1 MCCSLINY
9 STIKM
14 ATIASLPDDI
24 LYIISKDLGFLSTL
38 ALRST
43 CRTLYLSFSDAV
55 TFSHVFIPSS
65 ISHEQFAKLFSHLK
79 STNKLSFIHQFTFN
93 NSQIKAED
101 IISVL
106 ENCENLQ
113 ELNILGCKE
122 VKLLPITTSM
132 KNLYQEKEKETEKK
146 TNEKINEKINEN
158 FEDKKFMIKKHRLQ
172 KLKKIV
178 LTRCVGGKRHSLM
191 IKKILED
198 LQILKNYQ
206 RQKEDYNKGRNINCY
221 CDFENQNNNICGTSY
236 NIDTI
241 STISTTM
248 SNMMP
253 AVLMSNS
260 VNIYTNVNL
269 TNPITFNNN
278 IINNIINNNNKNT
291 KEKDDD
297 TNEITNEITNDDTN
311 DGIFQFQSCSDPSCE
326 LCTLKCAGCNTKYKY
341 WDEFWIKCGWCKDR
355 HFCGG
360 CVIDA
365 SKKNV
370 FKTYA
375 FQFMRI
381 KLCQMFDL
389 PCPH

>member
-1 MCCSLINY
+1 MT
-9 STIKM
+9 TIS
-14 ATIASLPDDI
+14 SLPDDI

-55 TFSHVFIPSS
+55 TFSHVFIPPS
-65 ISHEQFAKLFSHLK
+65 ISHDQFAKLFSHLK
-79 STNKLSFIHQFTFN
+79 STNKLPFIHQFTFN
-93 NSQIKAED
+93 NSQIKADEV
-101 IISVL
+101 ISVL

-113 ELNILGCKE
+113 ELYILGCKE
-122 VKLLPITTSM
+122 
-132 KNLYQEKEKETEKK
+132 
-146 TNEKINEKINEN
+146 
-158 FEDKKFMIKKHRLQ
+158 
-172 KLKKIV
+172 
-178 LTRCVGGKRHSLM
+178 
-191 IKKILED
+191 
-198 LQILKNYQ
+198 
-206 RQKEDYNKGRNINCY
+206 
-221 CDFENQNNNICGTSY
+221 SY

-241 STISTTM
+241 STISATM

-269 TNPITFNNN
+269 TNPIACNKNNN
-278 IINNIINNNNKNT
+278 EKN
-291 KEKDDD
+291 DA
-297 TNEITNEITNDDTN
+297 N
-311 DGIFQFQSCSDPSCE
+311 DGIFQFQSCSDLSCE
-326 LCTLKCAGCNTKYKY
+326 LCTQKCAGCNTKYKY

-360 CVIDA
+360 CVIEA

>member
-1 MCCSLINY
+1 
-9 STIKM
+9 
-14 ATIASLPDDI
+14 
-24 LYIISKDLGFLSTL
+24 
-38 ALRST
+38 
-43 CRTLYLSFSDAV
+43 AV
-55 TFSHVFIPSS
+55 TFSHVFIPPS
-65 ISHEQFAKLFSHLK
+65 ISHNQFAKLFSHLK
-79 STNKLSFIHQFTFN
+79 STNKLPFIHKFTFN

-113 ELNILGCKE
+113 ELYILGCKE
-122 VKLLPITTSM
+122 VKLLSITTAM
-132 KNLYQEKEKETEKK
+132 KNLYQE
-146 TNEKINEKINEN
+146 NEN
-158 FEDKKFMIKKHRLQ
+158 LEDKKIMVKKRLQ

-178 LTRCVGGKRHSLM
+178 LTRCVGGKRHSFT
-191 IKKILED
+191 IKQILED
-198 LQILKNYQ
+198 LQILKKYQ
-206 RQKEDYNKGRNINCY
+206 QQQEKGRRINNCNNCY
-221 CDFENQNNNICGTSY
+221 NENQNNAYGKSY

-241 STISTTM
+241 STISATM

-269 TNPITFNNN
+269 TTNPIECNKNNN
-278 IINNIINNNNKNT
+278 EKN
-291 KEKDDD
+291 DA
-297 TNEITNEITNDDTN
+297 N
-311 DGIFQFQSCSDPSCE
+311 DGIFQFQSCSDLSCE

-360 CVIDA
+360 CVIEA